1 LDASGET
8 FLFGYNAD
16 SMYYVDNNNLIKLVC
31 QSRFLLDSSRKG
43 FWARSAGWAVLER
56 GRTPRERNRGQM
68 GHMAAAVLRLVFLCL
83 PPDCYSSLT
92 KGEEGGDLS
101 LYIIIVEG
109 KEK

>member
-1 LDASGET
+1 
-8 FLFGYNAD
+8 
-16 SMYYVDNNNLIKLVC
+16 
-31 QSRFLLDSSRKG
+31 
-43 FWARSAGWAVLER
+43 
-56 GRTPRERNRGQM
+56 M